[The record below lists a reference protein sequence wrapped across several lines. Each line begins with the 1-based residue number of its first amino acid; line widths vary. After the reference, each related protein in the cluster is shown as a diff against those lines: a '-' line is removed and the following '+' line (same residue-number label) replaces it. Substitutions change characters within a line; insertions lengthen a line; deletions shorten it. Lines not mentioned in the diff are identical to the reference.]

1 MNTCSMSAS
10 ACQGLAASWFQ
21 CQHLSS
27 LAHPKNG
34 GMITSIK
41 LKTSQPLNGMRCSS
55 SGQTISNMPFFC
67 TECRFRCILL
77 ASCACRSAAR
87 FVDTPHSSQR
97 PGPGLPVVASLPSIH
112 GCHGWVRVESPNL
125 RTGESLINLLDDTP
139 QNVECLE

>member
-10 ACQGLAASWFQ
+10 ACQGPAASWFQ

-55 SGQTISNMPFFC
+55 SGQTISNMPFFLHRVSLSMHLASFMRLSIRSSIRGHPAQL
-67 TECRFRCILL
+67 TTPRPRTPRCRFLTL
-77 ASCACRSAAR
+77 HPWLPWLGSCGK
-87 FVDTPHSSQR
+87 PK
-97 PGPGLPVVASLPSIH
+97 
-112 GCHGWVRVESPNL
+112 
-125 RTGESLINLLDDTP
+125 P
-139 QNVECLE
+139 QNRGKSHQPLG